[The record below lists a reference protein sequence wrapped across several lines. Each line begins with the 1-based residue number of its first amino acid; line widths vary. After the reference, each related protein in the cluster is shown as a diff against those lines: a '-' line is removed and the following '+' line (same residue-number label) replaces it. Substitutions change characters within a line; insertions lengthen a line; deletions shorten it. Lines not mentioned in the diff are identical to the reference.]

1 MKKKE
6 TALKKMLDKY
16 HQVENSKVGTAK
28 NIQLLSSST
37 KSGQKSPK
45 NKMTKNELL
54 HNKSQSNEIVAVK
67 EIRNKNLEQMLKKLN
82 SEHNYDNLHSSTNTN
97 NIISNNNSY
106 NNINKS
112 FHSQNN
118 NRNGSFYSV
127 NARSEIYM
135 KDENDEES
143 KNILSLLRKSK
154 IANQSNKSSQ
164 KLFTKTADTVI
175 VLPYTQTINQNSTI
189 NNSSNNNTITNQSN
203 QNEIIKTSKETTNV
217 VKSID
222 EKIKQLKLKF
232 LRDTHIDIKRLSKYT
247 TTLVKLYSFL
257 TSYEIHSI
265 YHSCKFSHDNFKSYL
280 NLNVYKYILNPF
292 TEIYNNKFRIEK
304 SKIISKFGKDN
315 FNVTLVIRGNILL
328 SSDYEDQTIEIEN
341 YYSMLNHPSIAH
353 NKDNQFFRNIYRFDY
368 KYKTYHKQIWWII
381 KEKTYFNYDD
391 VNKAYAM
398 AIVPFKFGDSFEMSI
413 SLISNSGMINFEQFY
428 WKKMKSM
435 KNSGIDYINYNNL
448 MVKKE
453 KDKQLCDFDLSRYCE
468 MELIKT
474 KWNNFSKFPNNEN
487 NIEIKNEISNFYNK
501 LAGYFTIEDIE
512 YDDVGFYIF
521 KIYAK
526 AIYMGQLSEND
537 IGINIDIKGNKEPC
551 CNEIRK
557 NGLIC
562 DIGRGIEIRL
572 GDRLVFSL
580 TMNKII
586 KDQ

>member
-257 TSYEIHSI
+257 TSY
-265 YHSCKFSHDNFKSYL
+265 
-280 NLNVYKYILNPF
+280 
-292 TEIYNNKFRIEK
+292 
-304 SKIISKFGKDN
+304 
-315 FNVTLVIRGNILL
+315 
-328 SSDYEDQTIEIEN
+328 
-341 YYSMLNHPSIAH
+341 
-353 NKDNQFFRNIYRFDY
+353 
-368 KYKTYHKQIWWII
+368 
-381 KEKTYFNYDD
+381 
-391 VNKAYAM
+391 
-398 AIVPFKFGDSFEMSI
+398 
-413 SLISNSGMINFEQFY
+413 
-428 WKKMKSM
+428 
-435 KNSGIDYINYNNL
+435 
-448 MVKKE
+448 
-453 KDKQLCDFDLSRYCE
+453 
-468 MELIKT
+468 
-474 KWNNFSKFPNNEN
+474 
-487 NIEIKNEISNFYNK
+487 
-501 LAGYFTIEDIE
+501 
-512 YDDVGFYIF
+512 
-521 KIYAK
+521 
-526 AIYMGQLSEND
+526 
-537 IGINIDIKGNKEPC
+537 
-551 CNEIRK
+551 
-557 NGLIC
+557 
-562 DIGRGIEIRL
+562 
-572 GDRLVFSL
+572 
-580 TMNKII
+580 
-586 KDQ
+586 